1 MLHEEE
7 ASTFVLNEG
16 TVRSKK
22 QKHGDERRGLG
33 GRWEDGRTAL
43 VRQRAARARSS
54 ANIGASSVDAPGV
67 HPMGPERKIGVLFNY
82 QPWADLF
89 LHAPLATNGRRL
101 RPCRSARQQRACP
114 DVYQPKLSSIAQR

>member
-67 HPMGPERKIGVLFNY
+67 HPMGPERQQIVKRMSMNAFN
-82 QPWADLF
+82 PPCIDI
-89 LHAPLATNGRRL
+89 HE
-101 RPCRSARQQRACP
+101 RPRS
-114 DVYQPKLSSIAQR
+114 LTFS